1 MKTDIRP
8 YTRQFYLGNSWRL
21 LIAMIEAVASTAASL
36 LISWLIQQIIDL
48 CTGMDTG
55 FTFRQLFLL
64 SLGAMGFM
72 ILSYTLA
79 FFSRPRFISKAMAQ
93 YKEFIFER
101 LCRKGI
107 SAFSGE
113 NSALYISALSNDAAS
128 IESGY
133 LTTIFV
139 LVSNSLLFVGALGLM
154 FWYSPLLTLISIGLS
169 LLPLAASICTGS
181 LVAKAETQV
190 SDHNEIYMSSLK
202 DSLTGFSV
210 IKTFRAEARMC
221 RIFAEKVRQVA
232 KAKCL
237 RDKLGI
243 LVEFLGSA
251 SGASVQFGVMLIGA
265 WMALSGADLTA
276 GSVLVFV
283 QLLNYVISPIAQIPA
298 ALAKRKAARAL
309 IQKIATA
316 LEENV
321 REEGSEE
328 KSVLEQGITLEN
340 LSFGYEPEKPVLQNL
355 DFTFLAGKR
364 YALVGASG
372 SGKSTLLNLLL
383 ASYPQYSG
391 AIRYDET
398 ELRQLKSENLYELV
412 CQIQQN
418 VFIFNAS
425 IRDNITMFSDFPK
438 EAVDRA
444 IRLSGLDALIAEKG
458 EGYLCGEN
466 GSGLS
471 GGERQRVSIARALL
485 KNAQVLLVDEATAS
499 LDAQTAFHVTNA
511 ILDLENI
518 TRILVTHS
526 LEESLMQRFDCILAM
541 KNGRIQESGTFEEL
555 MAQKGYFYSLFNVS
569 Q

>member
-1 MKTDIRP
+1 MP
-8 YTRQFYLGNSWRL
+8 
-21 LIAMIEAVASTAASL
+21 E
-36 LISWLIQQIIDL
+36 
-48 CTGMDTG
+48 
-55 FTFRQLFLL
+55 
-64 SLGAMGFM
+64 
-72 ILSYTLA
+72 SY
-79 FFSRPRFISKAMAQ
+79 
-93 YKEFIFER
+93 
-101 LCRKGI
+101 
-107 SAFSGE
+107 
-113 NSALYISALSNDAAS
+113 
-128 IESGY
+128 
-133 LTTIFV
+133 
-139 LVSNSLLFVGALGLM
+139 
-154 FWYSPLLTLISIGLS
+154 
-169 LLPLAASICTGS
+169 
-181 LVAKAETQV
+181 
-190 SDHNEIYMSSLK
+190 
-202 DSLTGFSV
+202 
-210 IKTFRAEARMC
+210 
-221 RIFAEKVRQVA
+221 RQVA
-232 KAKCL
+232 QAKCL
-237 RDKLGI
+237 RNKMTLLVDLLGT
-243 LVEFLGSA
+243 A
-251 SGASVQFGVMLIGA
+251 SGAIVQLGVMLIGA
-265 WMALSGADLTA
+265 WMALSGAALTA

-283 QLLNYVISPIAQIPA
+283 QLLNFVISPIALIPK
-298 ALAKRKAARAL
+298 ALAERKAARAL

-321 REEGSEE
+321 REDGSQE
-328 KSVLEQGITLEN
+328 KQTLEQGITLEN
-340 LSFGYEPEKPVLQNL
+340 LSFGYEPEKPVLQNV
-355 DFTFLAGKR
+355 DFTFQAGKR

-398 ELRQLKSENLYELV
+398 ELRQLKSENLYELA

-444 IRLSGLDALIAEKG
+444 ILLSGLDALIDEKG
-458 EGYLCGEN
+458 EDYLCGEN

-499 LDAQTAFHVTNA
+499 LDAQTAFQVTNA

-526 LEESLMQRFDCILAM
+526 LEEALLQRFDCILAM

-555 MAQKGYFYSLFNVS
+555 MDKKGYFYSLFNVS

>member
-1 MKTDIRP
+1 MKINIRP
-8 YTRQFYLGNSWRL
+8 YTRQFYRGNYWRL
-21 LIAMIEAVASTAASL
+21 LIALIGAFVNTAACL

-48 CTGMDTG
+48 CTGIDTG
-55 FTFRQLFLL
+55 FSLLQLFLL
-64 SLGAMGFM
+64 SLGALGF
-72 ILSYTLA
+72 LAAEYLLA
-79 FFSRPRFISKAMAQ
+79 FFSKPRFVAKAMSQ

-113 NSALYISALSNDAAS
+113 NSSLYISALSNDAAS
-128 IESGY
+128 IETGY
-133 LTTIFV
+133 LANIFV
-139 LVSNSLLFVGALGLM
+139 LVNQSLMFVGALGLM
-154 FWYSPLLTLISIGLS
+154 FWYNPLLTLISLGLT
-169 LLPLAASICTGS
+169 LLPLIASVCTGN
-181 LVAKAETQV
+181 LVAKAEAQV
-190 SDHNEIYMSSLK
+190 SDRNETYISALK
-202 DSLTGFSV
+202 DSLMGFSV
-210 IKTFRAEARMC
+210 IKTFRAETQMR

-232 KAKCL
+232 QAKCL
-237 RDKLGI
+237 RNKMTLLVDLLGT
-243 LVEFLGSA
+243 A
-251 SGASVQFGVMLIGA
+251 SGSIVQLGVMLIGA
-265 WMALSGADLTA
+265 WMALSGAALTA

-283 QLLNYVISPIAQIPA
+283 QLLNFVISPIALIPK
-298 ALAKRKAARAL
+298 ALAERKAARAL

-321 REEGSEE
+321 REDGSQE
-328 KSVLEQGITLEN
+328 KQTMEQGITLEN
-340 LSFGYEPEKPVLQNL
+340 LSFGYEPEKPVLQNV
-355 DFTFLAGKR
+355 DFTFQAGKR

-398 ELRQLKSENLYELV
+398 ELRQLKSENLYELA

-444 IRLSGLDALIAEKG
+444 IRLSGLDALIDEKS
-458 EGYLCGEN
+458 EDYLCGEN

-499 LDAQTAFHVTNA
+499 LDAQTAFQVTNA

-526 LEESLMQRFDCILAM
+526 LEEALLQRFDCILAI
-541 KNGRIQESGTFEEL
+541 KNGRIQEAGTFEEL

>member
-8 YTRQFYLGNSWRL
+8 YTRQFYRGNSWRL
-21 LIAMIEAVASTAASL
+21 LIALIGAFVNTAACL

-48 CTGMDTG
+48 CTGIDTG
-55 FTFRQLFLL
+55 FSLLQLFLL
-64 SLGAMGFM
+64 SLGALGF
-72 ILSYTLA
+72 LA
-79 FFSRPRFISKAMAQ
+79 AEYLLAYFSKPRFVAKAMSQ

-113 NSALYISALSNDAAS
+113 NSSLYISALSNDAAS
-128 IESGY
+128 IETGY
-133 LTTIFV
+133 LANIFV
-139 LVSNSLLFVGALGLM
+139 LVNQSLMFVGALGLM
-154 FWYSPLLTLISIGLS
+154 FWYNPLLTLISLGLT
-169 LLPLAASICTGS
+169 LLPLIASVCTGN
-181 LVAKAETQV
+181 LVAKAEAQV
-190 SDHNEIYMSSLK
+190 SDRNETYISALK
-202 DSLTGFSV
+202 DSLMGFSV
-210 IKTFRAEARMC
+210 IKTFRAETQMR

-232 KAKCL
+232 QAKCL
-237 RDKLGI
+237 RNKMALLVDLLGT
-243 LVEFLGSA
+243 A
-251 SGASVQFGVMLIGA
+251 SGSIVQLGVMLIGA
-265 WMALSGADLTA
+265 WMALSGAALTA

-283 QLLNYVISPIAQIPA
+283 QLLNFVISPIALIPK
-298 ALAKRKAARAL
+298 ALAERKAARAL

-321 REEGSEE
+321 REDGSQE
-328 KSVLEQGITLEN
+328 KQTLEQGITLEN

-485 KNAQVLLVDEATAS
+485 KNAQVLLVDEATAA

-541 KNGRIQESGTFEEL
+541 KNGRIQEAGTFEEL